1 MVLKSSN
8 VIIDILPLLE
18 SKYYILIFH
27 KYKTDCKQS
36 VKQLQELKRKAW
48 HP

>member
-1 MVLKSSN
+1 MVLKCSN

-18 SKYYILIFH
+18 SKYYILLFY
-27 KYKTDCKQS
+27 KYKTEQS
-36 VKQLQELKRKAW
+36 VKQLQALKGKAC

>member
-1 MVLKSSN
+1 MVLKCSN

-18 SKYYILIFH
+18 SKYYILLFY

-36 VKQLQELKRKAW
+36 VKQLQELKGKAC